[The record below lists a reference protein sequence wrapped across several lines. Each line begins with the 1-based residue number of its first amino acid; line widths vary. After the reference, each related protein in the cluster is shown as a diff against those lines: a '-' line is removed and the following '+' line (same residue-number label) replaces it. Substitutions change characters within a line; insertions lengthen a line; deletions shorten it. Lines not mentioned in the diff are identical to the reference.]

1 VTVAVFGG
9 AFDPPHL
16 GHVAL
21 VESAL
26 EHFGFER
33 VLVVPAGSPP
43 HKAVSTPVEIRAHL
57 AELAFA
63 GIARVEI
70 SPIELEP
77 GGPRYT
83 IETLRRLSESCDDLA
98 LLVGADQFAG
108 FLGWREPEAI
118 LELASLAVAS
128 RPGYDGKEL
137 QPVLAALDRPERVV
151 FFSIPPHPV
160 SSREIRARVRNGLSI
175 DDLVPSAVVAKIAR
189 HGLYKRRLRHPPGLH

>member
-1 VTVAVFGG
+1 MTVAVFGG

-21 VESAL
+21 VRAAF

-33 VLVVPAGSPP
+33 VLVVPAGDPP
-43 HKAVSTPVEIRAHL
+43 HKAVSTPAEIRAHL
-57 AELAFA
+57 AELAFT

-77 GGPRYT
+77 DGPRYT
-83 IETLRRLSESCDDLA
+83 IETLRRLSESYDDLA

-118 LELASLAVAS
+118 LKLASLAVAS
-128 RPGYDGKEL
+128 RPGYDYEEL
-137 QPVLAALDRPERVV
+137 RPVLATLDRPERVF

-160 SSREIRARVRNGLSI
+160 SSREIRARARDGVPI
-175 DDLVPSAVVAKIAR
+175 DDLVPRSVAAEINR
-189 HGLYKRRLRHPPGLH
+189 LDLYQS

>member
-1 VTVAVFGG
+1 LTVAIFGG

-21 VESAL
+21 VRGAL

-33 VLVVPAGSPP
+33 VLVVPADDPP
-43 HKAVSTPVEIRAHL
+43 HKAVSTPAGIRASL
-57 AELAFA
+57 AELAFT

-77 GGPRYT
+77 DGPRYT

-108 FLGWREPEAI
+108 FLSWREPEAI
-118 LELASLAVAS
+118 LKLASLAVAS
-128 RPGYDGKEL
+128 RPGCDYEEL
-137 QPVLAALDRPERVV
+137 RPVLAALDRPERVV
-151 FFSIPPHPV
+151 FFSISPHPV
-160 SSREIRARVRNGLSI
+160 SSREIRARVHDGLPI
-175 DDLVPSAVVAKIAR
+175 EQLVPTAVTNEIAR
-189 HGLYKRRLRHPPGLH
+189 LGLYRA

>member
-1 VTVAVFGG
+1 MSVAVFGG

-21 VESAL
+21 VRAAL

-33 VLVVPAGSPP
+33 ILVVPAGDPP
-43 HKAVSTPVEIRAHL
+43 HKKVTAPAEIRARL

-63 GIARVEI
+63 AISEAEI
-70 SPIELEP
+70 SLLELEP

-83 IETLRRLSESCDDLA
+83 VDTLQLLRESYADLT

-108 FLGWREPEAI
+108 FLRWREPNTI
-118 LELASLAVAS
+118 LELAALAVAN
-128 RPGYDGKEL
+128 RPGCDDEKLGS
-137 QPVLAALDRPERVV
+137 VMAALERSERVA

-160 SSREIRARVRNGLSI
+160 SSHEIRARVRGGLPI
-175 DDLVPSAVVAKIAR
+175 ADLVPRLVADEIER
-189 HGLYKRRLRHPPGLH
+189 LGLYRD

>member
-1 VTVAVFGG
+1 MTVAVFGG

-21 VESAL
+21 VRAAL
-26 EHFGFER
+26 AQFGFER
-33 VLVVPAGSPP
+33 VLVMPAGDPP
-43 HKAVSTPVEIRAHL
+43 HKAVLTPAEIRAHL
-57 AELAFA
+57 AEIAFA

-83 IETLRRLSESCDDLA
+83 IETLRHLSESCDELA
-98 LLVGADQFAG
+98 LIVGADQLVG

-128 RPGYDGKEL
+128 RSGYDDEEL
-137 QPVLAALDRPERVV
+137 QPVLAKLARPERVT
-151 FFSIPPHPV
+151 FFPIPAHPI
-160 SSREIRARVRNGLSI
+160 SSNEIRARVRDSLPI
-175 DDLVPSAVVAKIAR
+175 DDLVPSAVAAEINR
-189 HGLYKRRLRHPPGLH
+189 LGLYRN

>member
-1 VTVAVFGG
+1 MTVAVFGG

-21 VESAL
+21 VREAL

-33 VLVVPAGSPP
+33 VLVVPAGDPP
-43 HKAVSTPVEIRAHL
+43 HKAVSTPAEIRAHL
-57 AELAFA
+57 TELAFA
-63 GIARVEI
+63 GIARAEI

-118 LELASLAVAS
+118 LELASLAVAT
-128 RPGYDGKEL
+128 RPGYDYGEL
-137 QPVLAALDRPERVV
+137 RPVLTALDRPERVT
-151 FFSIPPHPV
+151 FFPIPAHPI
-160 SSREIRARVRNGLSI
+160 SSNGIRARAHDGLPI
-175 DDLVPSAVVAKIAR
+175 DGLVPRSVADEINR
-189 HGLYKRRLRHPPGLH
+189 LGLYRS

>member
-21 VESAL
+21 VRGAL

-33 VLVVPAGSPP
+33 VLVVPAGDPP
-43 HKAVSTPVEIRAHL
+43 HKAVPTPAEIRAHL

-63 GIARVEI
+63 GIACVEI

-108 FLGWREPEAI
+108 FLSWREPDAI
-118 LELASLAVAS
+118 LELATLAVAT
-128 RPGYDGKEL
+128 RPGYADEEL
-137 QPVLAALDRPERVV
+137 RPVLAALDRPERV
-151 FFSIPPHPV
+151 FLFPIPAHTI
-160 SSREIRARVRNGLSI
+160 SSNEIRARVRDGRSI
-175 DDLVPSAVVAKIAR
+175 DDLVPSSVFAEIER
-189 HGLYKRRLRHPPGLH
+189 LGLYRS

>member
-1 VTVAVFGG
+1 VTSAVFGG

-26 EHFGFER
+26 EQFGFER
-33 VLVVPAGSPP
+33 VLVVPAGDPP
-43 HKAVSTPVEIRAHL
+43 HKAVSTPAEIRAHL

-63 GIARVEI
+63 GVARVEI

-77 GGPRYT
+77 DGPRYT
-83 IETLRRLSESCDDLA
+83 IETLRRLSESYNDLA

-128 RPGYDGKEL
+128 RPGYDHDEL
-137 QPVLAALDRPERVV
+137 RPVMAALDRPERVV

-160 SSREIRARVRNGLSI
+160 SSREIRARARDGLTI
-175 DDLVPSAVVAKIAR
+175 DDLVPRSVAAEIAR
-189 HGLYKRRLRHPPGLH
+189 LGLYKR